1 MRHILLELEQN
12 NVTTLPEAI
21 RYLINN
27 GYISV
32 NHLYYQDIHDY
43 YKALVDN
50 YQDMETV
57 GYKLKARE
65 ETMKHFKISRSTF
78 FNVMSIYKSNTI
90 CTKKATK

>member
-12 NVTTLPEAI
+12 GINNIPDAVNHLI
-21 RYLINN
+21 RN
-27 GYISV
+27 GYISIS
-32 NHLYYQDIHDY
+32 HLYYQDIHDY
-43 YKALVDN
+43 YSALANN
-50 YQDMETV
+50 YKEMEHV

-90 CTKKATK
+90 CTKK